1 MTPPHLKTIPKT
13 SRDMMKLDPRP
24 LKPGD
29 LTYQENARLM
39 AHIAELTQGRDL
51 GPKAIADLDEK
62 EERAM
67 RMWMYAEYKIV
78 PDPNRDYEVV
88 CHRSDWYHAL
98 YQLAGDDHLFDMQVS
113 SWDPDWERMPF
124 PGAVKHMHYGPL
136 HGDHSPF
143 RKDEFNRYRQT
154 CVGMVCKHQMYAF
167 KSDRFME
174 AVHAYYAQDD
184 WMWNENG
191 SSQDLEA
198 FVADHWCEEGV
209 PMPFSPFD
217 GLDEVHEIIRPRWVN
232 GLGDAVSWC
241 TYSDG
246 MWSPYNTTARYGYRS
261 HYPGDGFLDLAL

>member
-1 MTPPHLKTIPKT
+1 MQMRAHLDAPHPKTIPKT
-13 SRDMMKLDPRP
+13 PRDMMQLDPRP

-29 LTYQENARLM
+29 LTFQENARLM

-78 PDPNRDYEVV
+78 PDPDRDYEVV
-88 CHRSDWYHAL
+88 CHRTDWYHAL

-136 HGDHSPF
+136 YGDHSPF

-174 AVHAYYAQDD
+174 AVKA
-184 WMWNENG
+184 
-191 SSQDLEA
+191 
-198 FVADHWCEEGV
+198 
-209 PMPFSPFD
+209 
-217 GLDEVHEIIRPRWVN
+217 
-232 GLGDAVSWC
+232 
-241 TYSDG
+241 
-246 MWSPYNTTARYGYRS
+246 
-261 HYPGDGFLDLAL
+261 